1 MKVAQ
6 KEWDKSFLN
15 DKDFDSVL
23 EFENKSI

>member
-6 KEWDKSFLN
+6 KEWDKSFFN
-15 DKDFDSVL
+15 DKDFDSAL